1 MTLYSHNQAF
11 PASLPFRI
19 VLSSGATRT
28 DPATFT
34 TAEITDAGYVE
45 APPQP
50 AYDAAT
56 HSLGWDG
63 SNWTLDELPPVE
75 PHYAPLSARQL
86 RLGLIAA
93 GISIASVDGAIASI
107 PDASDREIATVEWE
121 YASQFERDHHLI
133 EMIGSSLGMTIEQIN
148 AAWLAAAG
156 L

>member
-1 MTLYSHNQAF
+1 MTIYSHNNAT
-11 PASLPFRI
+11 PAPIPFRI
-19 VLSSGATRT
+19 ILSSGATRT

-34 TAEITDAGYVE
+34 AAEIADAGYVK

-50 AYDAAT
+50 EYDAST

-63 SNWTLDELPPVE
+63 SNWTLDELPPVA

-93 GISIASVDGAIASI
+93 GISIASVDAAIAAI
-107 PDASDREIATVEWE
+107 EDNADREVALVEWE

-133 EMIGSSLGMTIEQIN
+133 EMIGSALGMTVEQID
-148 AAWLAAAG
+148 AAWLAAQG
-156 L
+156 V

>member
-1 MTLYSHNQAF
+1 MTLYSIERSYPVAI
-11 PASLPFRI
+11 PFRI
-19 VLSSGATRT
+19 ILSSGETRT

-34 TAEITDAGYVE
+34 PAEIADAGYVE
-45 APPQP
+45 APPKP
-50 AYDAAT
+50 AYDPAT

-63 SNWTLDELPPVE
+63 EGWTIDELPPVE

-133 EMIGSSLGMTIEQIN
+133 EMIGSSLGMTIEQID